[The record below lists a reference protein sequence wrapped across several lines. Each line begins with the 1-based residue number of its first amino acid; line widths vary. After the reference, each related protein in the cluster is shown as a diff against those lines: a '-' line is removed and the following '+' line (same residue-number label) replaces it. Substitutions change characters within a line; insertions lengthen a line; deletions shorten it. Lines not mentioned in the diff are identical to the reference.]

1 MAFWAERLSR
11 AEAKGKGGSEW
22 LVLRPQGQEGEVKG
36 ARAQR
41 VLQVSPRSSGSSP
54 ELGGEP
60 CKCSRQWGGGG
71 EQNHAKGSQQTGL
84 GSSCHLDTLG
94 DS

>member
-54 ELGGEP
+54 ELGGE
-60 CKCSRQWGGGG
+60 
-71 EQNHAKGSQQTGL
+71 QNHAKGSQQTGL